1 MTRLAQSMTHLDVR
15 VGVNPILWSNDD
27 FRDLGGDLPLERCL
41 GEMRAAGYA
50 GTELGHKY
58 PRDRAALG
66 EVLDA
71 HGLALVSGW
80 HSTYVLE
87 RPLDVEREA
96 LVAHLDLLGALG
108 CRTAIVAECSRRSY
122 DDPGAALQF
131 ERNGD
136 GLSSDEWDR
145 LARGLD
151 DLACIASERNM
162 RLAYH
167 HHMGTVVQTEP
178 EIGALMARTR
188 KLHLL
193 LDTGHLAFAGVDPV
207 RMLGAHR
214 ARVAHVHLKN
224 VRPEVVRQAW
234 AERWSFARAVRAG
247 VFTVPGD
254 GGIDFAPVFELLR
267 GANYAGWLVVEAEQ
281 DPKIAPPLEYA
292 RRGRDYVRHATG
304 L

>member
-1 MTRLAQSMTHLDVR
+1 MTHLDVR

-27 FRDLGGDLPLERCL
+27 FRDLGGDVPLERCL
-41 GEMRAAGYA
+41 AEMQAAGYA

-58 PRDRAALG
+58 PRDKAALG
-66 EVLDA
+66 KLLAA
-71 HGLALVSGW
+71 HGLALISGW

-87 RPLDVEREA
+87 RPLAVEREA
-96 LVAHLDLLGALG
+96 LAAHLDLLSGLG

-122 DDPGAALQF
+122 DVPESALQF

-136 GLSSDEWDR
+136 GLSADEWDR

-151 DLACIASERNM
+151 ELAHAAEERGM

-167 HHMGTVVQTEP
+167 HHMGTVVQTET

-188 KLHLL
+188 KVHLL
-193 LDTGHLAFAGVDPV
+193 LDTGHLAFAGADPV
-207 RMLGAHR
+207 RVLRAHR

-224 VRPEVVRQAW
+224 VRPDVVHRAW

-247 VFTVPGD
+247 VFTIPGD
-254 GGIDFAPVFELLR
+254 GGIDFAPVFGLLR
-267 GANYAGWLVVEAEQ
+267 EAGYAGWLVVEAEQ
-281 DPKIAPPLEYA
+281 DPKLAPPLEYA
-292 RRGRDYVRHATG
+292 RRARDFVRKETG